1 MSIRKVGSF
10 PPLLALLLALAA
22 CTANPAPIVSAS
34 PAVTGDRAT
43 QTATPAATSAS
54 TPTPTPQTLGSEGTV
69 VIKDSK
75 VWLVCKD
82 GAYTVDVPAGFY
94 PVEFEIGS
102 ENESFLESSEG
113 TIRFTP
119 RLDLR
124 KVPPREEIVKYLEQ
138 GHALEWKMRD
148 DIAEFA
154 GSPATTTEF
163 KALQPPSNTDP
174 NYEGTIISAFT
185 DIGGTRWV
193 VGVNALTRADAEALL
208 AQTAASLTK
217 Q

>member
-1 MSIRKVGSF
+1 MSIRKTGSF

-22 CTANPAPIVSAS
+22 CTANPAPTVSAS
-34 PAVTGDRAT
+34 PTVTAER
-43 QTATPAATSAS
+43 PAPTS
-54 TPTPTPQTLGSEGTV
+54 TPTPTPTPQSLGPEGTV
-69 VIKDSK
+69 VIKDNK

-82 GAYTVDVPAGFY
+82 GTYTIDIPAGFY
-94 PVEFEIGS
+94 PIVYDTYDETVS
-102 ENESFLESSEG
+102 YLESEETAEI

-124 KVPPREEIVKYLEQ
+124 KVPPREEIVKYLEA

-154 GSPATTTEF
+154 GGPATTTEF

-208 AQTAASLTK
+208 AQAGASLTK